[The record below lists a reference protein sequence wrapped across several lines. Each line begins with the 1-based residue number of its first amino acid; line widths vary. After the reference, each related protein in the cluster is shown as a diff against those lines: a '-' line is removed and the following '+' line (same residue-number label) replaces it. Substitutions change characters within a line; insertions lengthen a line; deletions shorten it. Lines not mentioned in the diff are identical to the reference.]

1 MKLLLVR
8 LRESSRQLCR
18 HILAVADMEA
28 TSYIR
33 YLLALGAVWNINL
46 NNCPRANAI
55 LCHSMCRDERR
66 LPLDAHPTLRAVQ
79 LLVSIFKAGGHQEQS
94 FVRDE
99 IVNADVM
106 RCLQSALTFHHADL
120 SPDWQGV
127 RGEGDLS
134 RPEIHGARLA
144 LANP

>member
-1 MKLLLVR
+1 
-8 LRESSRQLCR
+8 
-18 HILAVADMEA
+18 MEA
-28 TSYIR
+28 TSYVR
-33 YLLALGAVWNINL
+33 YLLALGAVWNIDL

-66 LPLDAHPTLRAVQ
+66 LPLDARATLRAVQ
-79 LLVSIFKAGGHQEQS
+79 LLVSIVKAGGHQEQS

-120 SPDWQGV
+120 SQDLQGV
-127 RGEGDLS
+127 RGEGDL
-134 RPEIHGARLA
+134 RQPETHGARLA